1 MNSNL
6 AIPSFKKC
14 PPKTPHHGFHKP
26 EWLFHTKKE
35 HVSLHKQTLGI
46 SPCLQQVHLYRQCW
60 KYTGNMPK
68 LPSFIKIACAQLGTP
83 LLNVT
88 ELHRNNLCKRTCS
101 RNSRVWKASSFG
113 QTTSQYTQRILHWP
127 STPRHKQT
135 RAHVCAAQAHL
146 PHEAHANPT
155 KQRFEILS
163 GFSPTE
169 TLLK

>member
-1 MNSNL
+1 
-6 AIPSFKKC
+6 
-14 PPKTPHHGFHKP
+14 
-26 EWLFHTKKE
+26 
-35 HVSLHKQTLGI
+35 
-46 SPCLQQVHLYRQCW
+46 
-60 KYTGNMPK
+60 MPK
-68 LPSFIKIACAQLGTP
+68 LPSFIKIARAQLGTP

-155 KQRFEILS
+155 KQCFEILT
-163 GFSPTE
+163 GFSPIE